1 MLFVVLCWS
10 MYRQVSRQ
18 TDLEQRWQQI
28 KQCWYNPLFW
38 LVVVLMF
45 FNWALEA
52 KKWKVLIEP
61 LQKLSL
67 LAAFKAVMA
76 GCSITMLTPN
86 RIGEYGGRIMY
97 VKENFRLQA
106 ISLTIL
112 GSISQLMV
120 TLLAGTAGLIILQY
134 YSANDAGTFK
144 MLPVLF
150 SNTLLAISIFFTL
163 GLILVYLRISFIITL
178 MKMVGFL
185 KKILKHVFV
194 LEQFSRKQ
202 LLRIFVLSL
211 IRYLVFIL
219 QYMLLLHVMD
229 VSVNPFLCFWLL
241 SVFYLIMVLAP
252 TIGFTELPVRAT
264 ASVQLFTLYSTNII
278 GIQAAA
284 LGIWLINLVIP
295 AILGSFLI
303 LGIKINKEN
312 ENSIP

>member
-1 MLFVVLCWS
+1 
-10 MYRQVSRQ
+10 MYRQVSHQ

-28 KQCWYNPLFW
+28 KQCWQNPLFW

-52 KKWKVLIEP
+52 RKWQVLLQP
-61 LQKLSL
+61 LQQFSL
-67 LAAFKAVMA
+67 LTAFKAVMA

-120 TLLAGTAGLIILQY
+120 TLLAGTTGLIILQY
-134 YSANDAGTFK
+134 YSADDAGTFK

-178 MKMVGFL
+178 MKKVGFL
-185 KKILKHVFV
+185 KKILKYVFV

-219 QYMLLLHVMD
+219 QYMLLLHIMD
-229 VSVNPFLCFWLL
+229 VTVNPFLCFWLL
-241 SVFYLIMVLAP
+241 SIFYLIMVLAP
-252 TIGFTELPVRAT
+252 TIGFTELPVRAA
-264 ASVQLFTLYSTNII
+264 ASVQLFALYSTNII

-295 AILGSFLI
+295 AILGSLLI

-312 ENSIP
+312 DSSIP

>member
-1 MLFVVLCWS
+1 
-10 MYRQVSRQ
+10 MYRQVSHQ
-18 TDLEQRWQQI
+18 TDLEQRLQQI
-28 KQCWYNPLFW
+28 KQCWHNPLFW

-52 KKWKVLIEP
+52 KKWQVLLQP
-61 LQKLSL
+61 LQQFSL
-67 LAAFKAVMA
+67 LTAFKAVMA

-86 RIGEYGGRIMY
+86 RIGEYGGRVMY
-97 VKENFRLQA
+97 VKENYRLQA

-112 GSISQLMV
+112 GSMSQLMV
-120 TLLAGTAGLIILQY
+120 TLLVGTTGLIILQY
-134 YSANDAGTFK
+134 YSADDAGTFK
-144 MLPVLF
+144 MLPAIF
-150 SNTLLAISIFFTL
+150 NNTLLAVSIFFTL
-163 GLILVYLRISFIITL
+163 GLILVYLRLTFIITL
-178 MKMVGFL
+178 MEKVRFL
-185 KKILKHVFV
+185 KKILKHALV

-219 QYMLLLHVMD
+219 QYMLLLHVMNVD
-229 VSVNPFLCFWLL
+229 VNPFLCFWLL
-241 SVFYLIMVLAP
+241 SIFYLIMVLAP

-264 ASVQLFTLYSTNII
+264 ASVQLFALYSTNII

-303 LGIKINKEN
+303 LGIKINKEHD
-312 ENSIP
+312 NSIP